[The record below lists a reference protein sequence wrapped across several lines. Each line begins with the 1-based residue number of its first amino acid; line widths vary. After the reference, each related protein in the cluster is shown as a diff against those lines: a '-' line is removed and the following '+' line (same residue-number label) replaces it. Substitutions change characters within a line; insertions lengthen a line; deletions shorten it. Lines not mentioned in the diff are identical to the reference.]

1 MTKQT
6 LLYLDNSVLTPI
18 AEQAAAGRIRALF
31 KANGAVNFAS
41 TQNLVE
47 AWRTPDEAIRT
58 KRVWT
63 LLRVAHQ
70 HEEDALQYQA
80 VRRVAKQIRLHHPE
94 WIGSWPKPALIEQY
108 RQVRIDVWNRLET
121 DPSYVSP
128 EMVAFDS
135 ELRKHVGDSM
145 QIQRKKRALVRGG
158 TKLPLPTAD
167 PAITA
172 RLEPL
177 VANLSEPES
186 FWRVQTAASWWNAIF
201 KGDPQRRDIREWL
214 QPYLNLQRLD
224 VEAWER
230 FWIAEVDASAVAV
243 VQIKGLIDYFQ
254 GDYKVESGNWGD
266 INHAGFAVGR
276 DCLLT
281 ADHDFYQ
288 ALTKAKAELGAAMA
302 QPVFVNRAAPD
313 IRAEIESVLGW

>member
-1 MTKQT
+1 MTRQI

-18 AEQAAAGRIRALF
+18 AEQAAAGRIRDLF

-47 AWRTPDEAIRT
+47 AWRAPEAIRP
-58 KRVWT
+58 KRVRT

-70 HEEDALQYQA
+70 HEEDSLQYQA
-80 VRRVAKQIRLHHPE
+80 VRRVAKQIRIHHPE
-94 WIGSWPKPALIEQY
+94 WIGSWPKPALIEEY
-108 RQVRIDVWNRLET
+108 RQRRVEVWSRVEK
-121 DPSYVSP
+121 DASYVSP
-128 EMVAFDS
+128 EMVAFDG

-145 QIQRKKRALVRGG
+145 LVQRKKRELIRGG
-158 TKLPLPTAD
+158 MKLPLPTAD

-172 RLEPL
+172 RLAPL

-201 KGDPQRRDIREWL
+201 KQDPQRRDIRDWL
-214 QPYLNLQRLD
+214 QPYLNLDRLD

-230 FWIAEVDASAVAV
+230 FWISEVDASAVPV
-243 VQIKGLIDYFQ
+243 VRVKGLIDYFQ
-254 GDYKVESGNWGD
+254 ADYKVESGNWGD

-276 DCLLT
+276 DFFLT

-288 ALTKAKAELGAAMA
+288 TLLKAQGELGPAMA
-302 QPVFVNRAAPD
+302 EPVFVNRAAPD
-313 IRAEIESVLGW
+313 ISAEIESVLGW